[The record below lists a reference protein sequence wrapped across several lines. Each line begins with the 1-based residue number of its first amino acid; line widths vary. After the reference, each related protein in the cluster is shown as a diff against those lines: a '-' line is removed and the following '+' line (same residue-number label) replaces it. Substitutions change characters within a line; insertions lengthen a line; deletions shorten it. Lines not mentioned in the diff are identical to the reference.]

1 MTDYFAD
8 SSALVKRY
16 ASEVGSA
23 WVAALF
29 DPSFSNEIFVAAIS
43 GVEVVAAIVRRA
55 RGGAITTAD
64 AASICGQLRSDWVSD
79 YQVIEV
85 NDLLLQQAM
94 SLAEAHGL
102 RGYDAVQLAAGC
114 QVNQLSIRS
123 GLSPVVFVS
132 ADNELNAAAAKEG
145 LVVDNPNLH
154 P

>member
-1 MTDYFAD
+1 MGDYFAD

-16 ASEVGSA
+16 VSELGSA
-23 WVAALF
+23 WVAGLF
-29 DPSFSNEIFVAAIS
+29 DPSLHNEIFVAAIT
-43 GVEVVAAIVRRA
+43 GVEIVAAIARRA

-64 AASICGQLRSDWVSD
+64 ATSICSQLRSDWVSD
-79 YQVIEV
+79 YQVVEV

-94 SLAEAHGL
+94 SLAEVHCL

-114 QVNQLSIRS
+114 QVNRLSVGS

-132 ADNELNAAAAKEG
+132 ADHELNEAAAREG

>member
-1 MTDYFAD
+1 MADYFTD

-16 ASEVGSA
+16 VSEVGSA
-23 WVAALF
+23 WMAGLF
-29 DPSFSNEIFVAAIS
+29 DPSLGNEIFVAAIT
-43 GVEVVAAIVRRA
+43 GVEIVAAIARRA

-64 AASICGQLRSDWVSD
+64 AASICSQLRSDWVSE
-79 YQVIEV
+79 YQVVEV

-94 SLAEAHGL
+94 SLAEVHGL

-114 QVNQLSIRS
+114 QLNQLSVRS

-132 ADNELNAAAAKEG
+132 ADNELNAAATNEG